1 MPMLREG
8 RALGT
13 LNVSRPEGG
22 FTERQIQLLRTFA
35 AQAVIAIE
43 NVRLFQELEARNR
56 ELTDALEQQTAT
68 SEILQVISRSPTDTE
83 PVFEVIVKSASQ
95 LLGGAWTALT
105 HVRDGALHVA
115 AYDFPEFPAETI
127 QRWLRTWPRP
137 LDDESQYVS
146 VVRTGEMI
154 NVADA
159 QTEPDTA
166 AVLAAVVGI
175 MPFRG
180 VVMMPMLKDGQ
191 SIGGI
196 LAARLTVGAFADV
209 ELALLRTFLDQAVIA
224 IENVRLFREL
234 EARNRE
240 LTEALERETAS
251 GRILQAIAISPTD
264 SAPVF
269 EVILDS
275 ALRLCRATIGGI
287 LQSDGQVVSVAAAR
301 GRAGMTEA
309 MRAMYPRRVE
319 DAGLAVQSIRERMT
333 GTSEILRVISAS
345 PTDADGDQRDSA
357 RDLRV
362 ADRYPAGLRHDRAA
376 GRPGMRR
383 HPQRGVAVR
392 RHPHSR
398 RCALQYV
405 RRGAGGVSPCV
416 SPSADRGYPGG
427 PVDPRGKGRP

>member
-35 AQAVIAIE
+35 AEAMIAIE

-56 ELTDALEQQTAT
+56 ELTDALERQTAT

-83 PVFEVIVKSASQ
+83 PVFEAIVKSASR

-105 HVRDGALHVA
+105 HVRDGALHIA

-166 AVLAAVVGI
+166 AVLEVI
-175 MPFRG
+175 RLMPFRG
-180 VVMMPMLKDGQ
+180 VAMMPMLKDGQ

-196 LAARLTVGAFADV
+196 LAARPTVGAFADV

-234 EARNRE
+234 EARNRD

-264 SAPVF
+264 SARVF
-269 EVILDS
+269 EVILDRRR
-275 ALRLCRATIGGI
+275 LR
-287 LQSDGQVVSVAAAR
+287 S
-301 GRAGMTEA
+301 
-309 MRAMYPRRVE
+309 
-319 DAGLAVQSIRERMT
+319 
-333 GTSEILRVISAS
+333 
-345 PTDADGDQRDSA
+345 
-357 RDLRV
+357 
-362 ADRYPAGLRHDRAA
+362 
-376 GRPGMRR
+376 
-383 HPQRGVAVR
+383 
-392 RHPHSR
+392 SR
-398 RCALQYV
+398 R
-405 RRGAGGVSPCV
+405 SPIR
-416 SPSADRGYPGG
+416 A
-427 PVDPRGKGRP
+427 